1 MITGWQPKMKNLPIS
16 REQEVIK
23 FNFDTPQDNYFKQ
36 LLRDKDPSIAY
47 VGDRPK
53 DSTSLKTL
61 L

>member
-1 MITGWQPKMKNLPIS
+1 MKNLPIS

-23 FNFDTPQDNYFKQ
+23 FNFDTPQDNYFKD
-36 LLRDKDPSIAY
+36 LIRNKDPSIAY